1 MEYQT
6 KNLMKENENRGTNKA
21 YLCEEAVS
29 TWNYMLV
36 EQQKSPSAIDFIEGE
51 IDGVKAKVH
60 QLNGC

>member
-29 TWNYMLV
+29 T
-36 EQQKSPSAIDFIEGE
+36 SPSAIDFIEGK